1 MADTTPSEPR
11 SVSSAAP
18 HDNDLRAAG
27 RQGRGPGKP
36 VRRAPAGDG
45 AMVSRPGGPVIPGMR
60 RMLWV
65 AAGLVLVQ
73 GSILLA
79 AHDNTARYFS
89 WTIAVPVTAAF
100 LGASYLSAAVLEAAA
115 ARQGSWQ
122 RARIAVPGVLAF
134 TTLTLVVTLVHL
146 SKFHLG
152 AASALTQALT
162 WGWLAIY
169 VGVPPVLAYL
179 WWRQARAVPG
189 TAPAG
194 PALPPVV
201 RAALGL
207 QGAVMLVLGAALLAV
222 PVQAAR
228 LWPWPLTA
236 LTGRAVGAWLVGLGI
251 IAAQSW
257 HANRR
262 EVVAIAFPAVIVFA
276 ALQLA
281 VLAGFARSMRWDQ
294 APAWCY
300 LLFLASLLAVGV
312 AGLTGM
318 VRSG

>member
-1 MADTTPSEPR
+1 
-11 SVSSAAP
+11 
-18 HDNDLRAAG
+18 
-27 RQGRGPGKP
+27 
-36 VRRAPAGDG
+36 
-45 AMVSRPGGPVIPGMR
+45 MVSRPGDPVTPGMR
-60 RMLWV
+60 RMLRV
-65 AAGLVLVQ
+65 AAGLVLAQ

-79 AHDNTARYFS
+79 LHNDTSRYFS

-100 LGASYLSAAVLEAAA
+100 LGAGYLSAAVLESAA

-134 TTLTLVVTLVHL
+134 TTLTLAVTLVHL

-152 AASALTQALT
+152 AASALTRALT

-169 VGVPPVLAYL
+169 VGVPPVLAFL

-194 PALPPVV
+194 RRLPPLV
-201 RAALGL
+201 RAVLGV
-207 QGAVMLVLGAALLAV
+207 QGSVMLVLGAALLAA
-222 PVQAAR
+222 PARAGR

-236 LTGRAVGAWLVGLGI
+236 LTGRAVRAWLAGLGI

-257 HANRR
+257 FADRR
-262 EVVAIAFPAVIVFA
+262 EVVAVVFPAITVYA
-276 ALQLA
+276 GLQLA
-281 VLAGFARSMRWDQ
+281 VLAGFARSMHWDQ

-300 LLFLASLLAVGV
+300 LLFLTSLLAVGV
-312 AGLTGM
+312 AGLSGV

>member
-1 MADTTPSEPR
+1 
-11 SVSSAAP
+11 
-18 HDNDLRAAG
+18 
-27 RQGRGPGKP
+27 
-36 VRRAPAGDG
+36 
-45 AMVSRPGGPVIPGMR
+45 MVSEAGGAVTRGMR

-73 GSILLA
+73 GSILLV
-79 AHDNTARYFS
+79 AHNDTARYFS
-89 WTIAVPVTAAF
+89 WTIAVPVTAVF
-100 LGASYLSAAVLEAAA
+100 LGAGYLSAAVLESMA

-134 TTLTLVVTLVHL
+134 TTLTLAVTLVHL
-146 SKFHLG
+146 DKFHLG
-152 AASALTQALT
+152 AASVLTRALT

-169 VGVPPVLAYL
+169 VGVPPVLAFL

-194 PALPPVV
+194 PRLPPLV
-201 RAALGL
+201 RAALGV
-207 QGAVMLVLGAALLAV
+207 QGAVMLVLGVALLAA
-222 PVQAAR
+222 PVQVAR

-236 LTGRAVGAWLVGLGI
+236 LTGRAVGAWLAGLGI

-257 HANRR
+257 YADRR
-262 EVVAIAFPAVIVFA
+262 EVVAIAFTAITVYA
-276 ALQLA
+276 AMQLA
-281 VLAGFARSMRWDQ
+281 VLAGFARSMHWDQ

-312 AGLTGM
+312 AGLTGV
-318 VRSG
+318 VRRG

>member
-1 MADTTPSEPR
+1 
-11 SVSSAAP
+11 
-18 HDNDLRAAG
+18 
-27 RQGRGPGKP
+27 
-36 VRRAPAGDG
+36 
-45 AMVSRPGGPVIPGMR
+45 MVNPPGGSVTPGMR

-73 GSILLA
+73 GTILLVY
-79 AHDNTARYFS
+79 HNDTSRYFS

-100 LGASYLSAAVLEAAA
+100 LGAGYLSAAVLESLA
-115 ARQGSWQ
+115 ARQSSWQ

-146 SKFHLG
+146 GKFHLD
-152 AASALTQALT
+152 AALLITRVLT

-169 VGVPPVLAYL
+169 VGVPPVLAFL
-179 WWRQARAVPG
+179 WWRQVQAVPG
-189 TAPAG
+189 TTAAG
-194 PALPPVV
+194 PHLPPLM
-201 RAALGL
+201 RAVLGV
-207 QGAVMLVLGAALLAV
+207 QGAVMLALGAALLVA
-222 PVQAAR
+222 PVQVAR

-257 HANRR
+257 HADRR
-262 EVVAIAFPAVIVFA
+262 EVVAIAFPAITVYA

-281 VLAGFARSMRWDQ
+281 VLAGFAHSLHWGQ

-300 LLFLASLLAVGV
+300 LLFLVSLLAVGV
-312 AGLTGM
+312 AGLTGV
-318 VRSG
+318 VRRR

>member
-1 MADTTPSEPR
+1 MP
-11 SVSSAAP
+11 
-18 HDNDLRAAG
+18 AAG
-27 RQGRGPGKP
+27 RRA

-45 AMVSRPGGPVIPGMR
+45 AMVSTPDGSVTRGMR

-79 AHDNTARYFS
+79 AHNDTTRYFS

-100 LGASYLSAAVLEAAA
+100 LGAGYLSAAVLESMA
-115 ARQGSWQ
+115 ARQSSWQ

-146 SKFHLG
+146 GKFHLG
-152 AASALTQALT
+152 AASGLTRTLT

-169 VGVPPVLAYL
+169 VGVPPVLAFL

-194 PALPPVV
+194 RRLPPLVRVV
-201 RAALGL
+201 LGL
-207 QGAVMLVLGAALLAV
+207 QGAVMLALGAALLVA
-222 PVQAAR
+222 PVQVAR

-236 LTGRAVGAWLVGLGI
+236 LTGRAVGAWLVGFGI

-257 HANRR
+257 HADRR
-262 EVVAIAFPAVIVFA
+262 EVAAIAFPAVTVYA

-281 VLAGFARSMRWDQ
+281 VLAGFTHSMHWDQ

-312 AGLTGM
+312 AGLISVT
-318 VRSG
+318 RSS

>member
-1 MADTTPSEPR
+1 
-11 SVSSAAP
+11 
-18 HDNDLRAAG
+18 
-27 RQGRGPGKP
+27 
-36 VRRAPAGDG
+36 
-45 AMVSRPGGPVIPGMR
+45 MVSQPGGLVTRGMR

-79 AHDNTARYFS
+79 AHNDTSRYFS

-100 LGASYLSAAVLEAAA
+100 LGAGYLSAAVLESAA
-115 ARQGSWQ
+115 ARQSSWQ

-146 SKFHLG
+146 GKFHLG
-152 AASALTQALT
+152 AASVLTRALT

-169 VGVPPVLAYL
+169 VGVPPVLAFL
-179 WWRQARAVPG
+179 WWRQAQAVPG
-189 TAPAG
+189 AAPAG
-194 PALPPVV
+194 RRLPPLMRVI
-201 RAALGL
+201 LGV
-207 QGAVMLVLGAALLAV
+207 QGAVMLALGAALLIA
-222 PVQAAR
+222 PVQVAR

-257 HANRR
+257 HADRR
-262 EVVAIAFPAVIVFA
+262 EVVAIAFPAITVYA

-281 VLAGFARSMRWDQ
+281 VLASFAHAMHWDQ

-312 AGLTGM
+312 AGLIGVT
-318 VRSG
+318 RSG

>member
-1 MADTTPSEPR
+1 MVT
-11 SVSSAAP
+11 
-18 HDNDLRAAG
+18 AAG
-27 RQGRGPGKP
+27 GQVTR
-36 VRRAPAGDG
+36 
-45 AMVSRPGGPVIPGMR
+45 GMR

-79 AHDNTARYFS
+79 QHNDTARYFS
-89 WTIAVPVTAAF
+89 WTIAVPMTAAF
-100 LGASYLSAAVLEAAA
+100 LGAGYLSAAVLEAGA

-152 AASALTQALT
+152 AASVLTRTLT

-169 VGVPPVLAYL
+169 VGVPPALAYL

-194 PALPPVV
+194 PRLPPVV

-207 QGAVMLVLGAALLAV
+207 QGAVMLALGAALLAV

-251 IAAQSW
+251 ITAQSW
-257 HANRR
+257 HADRD
-262 EVVAIAFPAVIVFA
+262 EVVGVAFPAIIVYA

-281 VLAGFARSMRWDQ
+281 VLAGFARSLHWDQ

-312 AGLTGM
+312 AGLTT
-318 VRSG
+318 VIRRRQ